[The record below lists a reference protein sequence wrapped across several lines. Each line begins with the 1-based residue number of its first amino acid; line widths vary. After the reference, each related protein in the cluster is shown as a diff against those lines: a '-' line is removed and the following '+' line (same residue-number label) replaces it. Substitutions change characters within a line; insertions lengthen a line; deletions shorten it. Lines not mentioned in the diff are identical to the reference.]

1 MINFKNI
8 GVTEKLLFFSII
20 IISIFGLTL
29 LYSATNQDIDIVI
42 RQGAR
47 LLFCFILMMIIGLID
62 INKIKIIAPY
72 LYLACIVLLM
82 FTIFWGHDSKG
93 AKRWIIFFGFSLQVS
108 EIIKVVLP
116 IFLAWFLSLSEDK
129 EIDLKKLLI
138 SFAIIF
144 LPIVFII
151 KQPDL
156 GTSLIVLLCG
166 LISLFLGGV
175 KKKHILY
182 LSGLSLILAPLIW
195 KFLLLPYQI
204 QRIMTLIDPSSDP
217 LGSGYHIIQS
227 KIAVGSGGF
236 FGKGFLN
243 GTQSQLEFLPERG
256 TDFIFSVLAEEF
268 GFFGILILF
277 IFYFIIIARCIHITS
292 KAKTYFSKILSGSI
306 TCIFLLL
313 ILTNISMTIG
323 VLPVVGVT
331 LPLLSLGGSSLLSIF
346 IAFGIMFS
354 INRRN

>member
-1 MINFKNI
+1 MTNFKNI
-8 GVTEKLLFFSII
+8 GVTDKLLFFSII

-29 LYSATNQDIDIVI
+29 LYSATNQDIDIII
-42 RQGAR
+42 RQGVR
-47 LLFCFILMMIIGLID
+47 LSFCFILMIIISLID
-62 INKIKIIAPY
+62 INKIKLIAPY
-72 LYLACIVLLM
+72 IYLACIFLLI

-108 EIIKVVLP
+108 EIIKIVLP

-129 EIDLKKLLI
+129 EIDLKKLLL
-138 SFAIIF
+138 SFTIIF
-144 LPIVFII
+144 LPIIFII

-175 KKKHILY
+175 SKRHISY
-182 LSGLSLILAPLIW
+182 LSGLFLILIPLVW
-195 KFLLLPYQI
+195 KFLLLPYQK

-277 IFYFIIIARCIHITS
+277 LFYFIIIVRCIHITS

-313 ILTNISMTIG
+313 ILTNIFMTIG

-354 INRRN
+354 INRRS

>member
-20 IISIFGLTL
+20 IISVFGLTL

-42 RQGAR
+42 RQGVR
-47 LLFCFILMMIIGLID
+47 LSFCFILMMIIGLID

-72 LYLACIVLLM
+72 LYLVCIVLLI
-82 FTIFWGHDSKG
+82 FTIFLGHDSKG

-129 EIDLKKLLI
+129 EIDLKKLLF

-144 LPIVFII
+144 LPIIFII

-182 LSGLSLILAPLIW
+182 LSGLFLILVPLIW

-204 QRIMTLIDPSSDP
+204 QRIITLIDPSSDP

-227 KIAVGSGGF
+227 KIAVGSGGL

-268 GFFGILILF
+268 GFFGILIFF
-277 IFYFIIIARCIHITS
+277 IFYFIIIVRCAHITS
-292 KAKTYFSKILSGSI
+292 KSKTYFSKILSGSI

>member
-47 LLFCFILMMIIGLID
+47 LSFCFILMMIIGLID

-129 EIDLKKLLI
+129 EIDLKKLLL
-138 SFAIIF
+138 SFIIIF
-144 LPIVFII
+144 LPIAFII

-277 IFYFIIIARCIHITS
+277 IFYFIIISRCIHITS

>member
-42 RQGAR
+42 RQGVR

-72 LYLACIVLLM
+72 LYLLCIVLLM

-93 AKRWIIFFGFSLQVS
+93 AKRCIIIFGFSLQVS

-129 EIDLKKLLI
+129 EIDLKKLLL
-138 SFAIIF
+138 SFIIIF
-144 LPIVFII
+144 LPIAFII